1 MEQIWNQVMERL
13 SNPEVLFG
21 LGVRFFGVFIVLI
34 IVMIVLY
41 LTGWVF
47 QRMERKTEEASSP
60 TDPAPSPPEPE
71 PTSVETPTG
80 VVSTSPGSTVPDEVA
95 IAIALAMVPD
105 EVAVA
110 VALALNEATEAQ
122 SLAPRPLAQ
131 AGARTAWEEPGSAWK
146 LVGRQQALYQKTS
159 LTRDITPKSE

>member
-21 LGVRFFGVFIVLI
+21 LAVRFFGVFIVLI

-41 LTGWVF
+41 LSGWVF
-47 QRMERKTEEASSP
+47 QWLEKKAQEAPPPAGPASSP
-60 TDPAPSPPEPE
+60 PKPTPQKAPTEA
-71 PTSVETPTG
+71 
-80 VVSTSPGSTVPDEVA
+80 VSTSPGSTVPDEVA

-110 VALALNEATEAQ
+110 VALALTETVEERG
-122 SLAPRPLAQ
+122 SLPLSSTRGSTPA
-131 AGARTAWEEPGSAWK
+131 AWEQTGSAWK
-146 LVGRQQALYQKTS
+146 LVGRQQGLFQKTS
-159 LTRDITPKSE
+159 LSRDITPKGE

>member
-34 IVMIVLY
+34 IVMMVLY

-47 QRMERKTEEASSP
+47 QRMERKAEEAASP
-60 TDPAPSPPEPE
+60 ADPAPSPPEPT
-71 PTSVETPTG
+71 PVETPTQG
-80 VVSTSPGSTVPDEVA
+80 VSTSPGSTVPDEVA

-110 VALALNEATEAQ
+110 VALALNEAAEEHG
-122 SLAPRPLAQ
+122 LAPRPLAH
-131 AGARTAWEEPGSAWK
+131 AGTRTAWDEPGNAWK

-159 LTRDITPKSE
+159 LARDITPKGE

>member
-47 QRMERKTEEASSP
+47 QRMERKEEEASSP
-60 TDPAPSPPEPE
+60 ADPAPSPTK
-71 PTSVETPTG
+71 PTPVETPSEA
-80 VVSTSPGSTVPDEVA
+80 VNTSPGSTVPDEVA
-95 IAIALAMVPD
+95 VAIALAMVPD

-110 VALALNEATEAQ
+110 VALALNEATEERG
-122 SLAPRPLAQ
+122 LALRPPAQ
-131 AGARTAWEEPGSAWK
+131 AGARTAWDEPGSAWK